1 MMAENKDLEYLTGY
15 VEENYQE
22 LIKQYEKENKE
33 DHLIMTFQEVPFND
47 ENLKSLVNV
56 FNEYLINLSII
67 RNYTGSKLTMEELKH
82 MEQLIEHGLIMV
94 FQFAN
99 KDYVSGGIL
108 SRMLILVYKLAK
120 DNIPLDFLELK
131 TTKEDLLYFELKD
144 YN

>member
-15 VEENYQE
+15 VEENYHE
-22 LIKQYEKENKE
+22 LIKQYEKENQE
-33 DHLIMTFQEVPFND
+33 DHILMTFQEVPFND
-47 ENLKSLVNV
+47 ENLNSLVNV

-67 RNYTGSKLTMEELKH
+67 RNYEGSKLTMEELKH

-99 KDYVSGGIL
+99 KDYLSGGIL

-120 DNIPLDFLELK
+120 ENIPLDFIELK
-131 TTKEDLLYFELKD
+131 TNKEDLLFFELKD